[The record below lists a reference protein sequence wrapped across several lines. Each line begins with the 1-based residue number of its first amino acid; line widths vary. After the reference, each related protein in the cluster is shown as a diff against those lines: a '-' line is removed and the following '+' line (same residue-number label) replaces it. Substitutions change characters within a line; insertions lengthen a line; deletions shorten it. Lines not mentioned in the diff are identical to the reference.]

1 MKKHML
7 TALALA
13 AAFTLTAGAQQK
25 NPPATLRS
33 VLLQEL
39 HDTHDKSDWFVCAN
53 VAVANLTPEQANWT
67 DGKGNHSVGQLVYHL
82 AFWNQRSLEKFQG
95 KTSPKFNGNN
105 DETFTNFKAAQWNDT
120 VHQLDQVMDGKLD
133 PIVDALT
140 TYYQTEKLKEQ
151 SEAA

>member
-13 AAFTLTAGAQQK
+13 AACTLTAGAQQK

-53 VAVANLTPEQANWT
+53 VAVANLTPEQANLIRFT
-67 DGKGNHSVGQLVYHL
+67 EMSYLARATFYEAREKIGSVATISQ
-82 AFWNQRSLEKFQG
+82 
-95 KTSPKFNGNN
+95 
-105 DETFTNFKAAQWNDT
+105 
-120 VHQLDQVMDGKLD
+120 
-133 PIVDALT
+133 
-140 TYYQTEKLKEQ
+140 
-151 SEAA
+151 